1 MRQICNGR
9 WFHETCPLLKQDHHG
24 PPFCQQCCSYLGEH
38 QSHQDWPVFTQMISL
53 RQCKPNGNMG
63 EQQSQFRLAKARCG
77 TTNWRWV
84 LNTKGVLSENT
95 KQKHTKIIVFSV
107 SWKPASLLSCLP
119 YNSHISMNFPWV
131 SGSQTSA
138 EPGLQK
144 RTQNSKTVMLT
155 GQWLHLMIY
164 KEIWWLMVIYRLKNY
179 QGLGAQCKAKF
190 SMFPRNK
197 TVGFSNKRTSPEFV
211 RCNSGK
217 QKHLNQDN
225 LSNLPQVPSEPIVGK
240 TIILTTASTIAAK
253 AASSLPPGS
262 GVSIWEE
269 ARSHCQNSPAL
280 P

>member
-1 MRQICNGR
+1 
-9 WFHETCPLLKQDHHG
+9 
-24 PPFCQQCCSYLGEH
+24 
-38 QSHQDWPVFTQMISL
+38 MISL
-53 RQCKPNGNMG
+53 RQCKPNGNIG

-95 KQKHTKIIVFSV
+95 KQKHPKIIVFFSV

-119 YNSHISMNFPWV
+119 YNSLISMNFPWV

-190 SMFPRNK
+190 LMFPCNK
-197 TVGFSNKRTSPEFV
+197 TVGVSKKRTSPEFV

-225 LSNLPQVPSEPIVGK
+225 LSNLPQVPSEPTVGK
-240 TIILTTASTIAAK
+240 TIILTTASTIAAR

-262 GVSIWEE
+262 GVSIW
-269 ARSHCQNSPAL
+269 
-280 P
+280 